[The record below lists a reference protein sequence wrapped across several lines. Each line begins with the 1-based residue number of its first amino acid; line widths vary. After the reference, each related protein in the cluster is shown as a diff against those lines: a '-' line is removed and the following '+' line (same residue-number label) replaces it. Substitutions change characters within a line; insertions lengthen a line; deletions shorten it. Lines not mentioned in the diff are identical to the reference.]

1 MGLAAR
7 DHAPYT
13 PDHSLTTPRQRA
25 TLHASRLAAWTART
39 KGLQGWDW
47 NCRQIQME
55 AKRIGTVLVLC
66 LMPVV
71 LATGQDKSGDSLRS
85 DLEAVKAELKSQQD
99 RIERLSQEITKLSEA
114 LKQKAPS
121 SAVSPEPTPSVPRAA
136 PVSTPASTPAAAGVE
151 SPVVAEAANLRSHT
165 VLKGETLSQIA
176 KQYGVSVPE
185 IEQLNKIGDAKKLQA
200 GQTIKIPPSTAA
212 SPSPSPTPQGQ

>member
-1 MGLAAR
+1 
-7 DHAPYT
+7 
-13 PDHSLTTPRQRA
+13 
-25 TLHASRLAAWTART
+25 
-39 KGLQGWDW
+39 
-47 NCRQIQME
+47 ME

-71 LATGQDKSGDSLRS
+71 LATGQDKSSDNLRS

-136 PVSTPASTPAAAGVE
+136 PVSTPAAAGVE

-165 VLKGETLSQIA
+165 VMKGETLSQIA

-212 SPSPSPTPQGQ
+212 SPSSSPTPQGQ